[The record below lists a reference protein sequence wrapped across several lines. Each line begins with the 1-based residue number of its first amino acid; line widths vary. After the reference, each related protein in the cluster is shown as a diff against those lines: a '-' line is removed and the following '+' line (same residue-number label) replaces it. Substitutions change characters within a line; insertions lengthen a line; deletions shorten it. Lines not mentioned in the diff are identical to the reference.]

1 MERISPI
8 TARIR
13 TYQPNDLATCR
24 ALYREGLLGGHL
36 ADNDTGLDIDDI
48 AAAYLQ
54 DPGNHFWVAE
64 AQETI
69 QPFNVNY
76 TIPAGTVLGMIGVQR
91 AGDNHEDSSA
101 GEIRR
106 LRVRQDI
113 RRRGVGSKL
122 LETAVQFCH
131 DHSYIK
137 VVLDTFIDREPAL
150 RLFEK
155 FSFRHSRT
163 RDVSGKQLLYF
174 YLDLYHREE
183 PGK

>member
-1 MERISPI
+1 MEP
-8 TARIR
+8 
-13 TYQPNDLATCR
+13 AT
-24 ALYREGLLGGHL
+24 
-36 ADNDTGLDIDDI
+36 
-48 AAAYLQ
+48 
-54 DPGNHFWVAE
+54 
-64 AQETI
+64 
-69 QPFNVNY
+69 PFNADY
-76 TIPAGTVLGMIGVQR
+76 TNPKGTVLGMIGVQR
-91 AGDNHEDSSA
+91 TGDEGADSTS

-131 DHSYIK
+131 DRGYIK
-137 VVLDTFIDREPAL
+137 VVLDTFIDREPAT

-163 RDVSGKQLLYF
+163 RDLAGKQLLYF
-174 YLDLYHREE
+174 YLDLYHRDK